1 MRTLQIC
8 VIDYGVGNVG
18 SIANF
23 VKSLG
28 HIPLV
33 SSSGSDMDNSDVIVL
48 PGVGSAVKV
57 APQLQDGTLR
67 DSIIRQHELN
77 KPLIGLCLGAQLL
90 FNFLAESNSSGLKI
104 IEGDVTPID
113 TLGTVNTGWR
123 KLNWQQLKGLGIA
136 TALKEKDTYFF
147 NHEFEMV
154 PRDSSIAVCLS
165 TGPEVTAIVNRGK
178 TWAIQFHPEKSQLP
192 GKILMRNVLN
202 HAGC

>member
-1 MRTLQIC
+1 MSTLQIC
-8 VIDYGVGNVG
+8 VVDYGVGNVG

-23 VKSLG
+23 IKSLG
-28 HIPLV
+28 HVPLV
-33 SSSGSDMDNSDVIVL
+33 SSSGSIMDNSDAIVL

-57 APQLQDGTLR
+57 APHLQDVTLR
-67 DSIIRQHELN
+67 NSINRQHQLN
-77 KPLIGLCLGAQLL
+77 KPLIGFCLGAQLL

-104 IEGDVTPID
+104 IEGDVAPID

-147 NHEFEMV
+147 NHEFQMV
-154 PRDSSIAVCLS
+154 PANSSLAVCLS
-165 TGPEVTAIVNRGK
+165 TGPDVTAIVNHGN
-178 TWAIQFHPEKSQLP
+178 TWAIQFHPEKSQEP

-202 HAGC
+202 HVG